1 MRRGE
6 EPEAEM
12 ESCAGNRVQEEP
24 LQPNSLGLICG
35 TPLTAVLSNAG
46 SEEARGRQE
55 GEESGEKKAVGWEAK
70 LPPPQTPEVWGAHNP
85 AGECSASSKGPVGPT
100 EHPGRRL

>member
-55 GEESGEKKAVGWEAK
+55 GEESGKKEGSWLGSQAA
-70 LPPPQTPEVWGAHNP
+70 TPTDSRSLGSTQPCRRVLSFLKRSSRAHR
-85 AGECSASSKGPVGPT
+85 ASW
-100 EHPGRRL
+100 

>member
-12 ESCAGNRVQEEP
+12 EGCAGNRVQEEP
-24 LQPNSLGLICG
+24 PQPNSLGLICG
-35 TPLTAVLSNAG
+35 TPLTAVLSNARVSHTASWVLWRENHYASMSRVLG

-55 GEESGEKKAVGWEAK
+55 GEEWGEEKAVGWEAK
-70 LPPPQTPEVWGAHNP
+70 LPPPQTPEV
-85 AGECSASSKGPVGPT
+85 
-100 EHPGRRL
+100 